1 MSSTVPQQQAVG
13 VPPPNIRDTGSSSV
27 LAALDTLTVSLDKI
41 QPGPH
46 QPVLAYDKNGV
57 RVLIYTAKDSPLP
70 GVLVFVVSISSTLP
84 HPVAKFVFQAAVPKT
99 MRVKLQPPSGSDI
112 PAFSPVQPAQAIT
125 QVMLLA
131 NPNREKIRLRY
142 KVMYNIGQEQ
152 VTDMGEAP
160 DFPVQ

>member
-1 MSSTVPQQQAVG
+1 
-13 VPPPNIRDTGSSSV
+13 
-27 LAALDTLTVSLDKI
+27 
-41 QPGPH
+41 
-46 QPVLAYDKNGV
+46 
-57 RVLIYTAKDSPLP
+57 
-70 GVLVFVVSISSTLP
+70 
-84 HPVAKFVFQAAVPKT
+84 

-112 PAFSPVQPAQAIT
+112 PAFNPVQPAQAIT

-142 KVMYNIGQEQ
+142 KVMYNIGQGQ